1 MTPLQKRTAAKKDD
15 QELGR
20 IADLIHGAAIR
31 LLRFVRREDV
41 AAGLSAPQ
49 LSALSVLVYGG
60 PQAIGALAAAEQVR
74 PPTMSR
80 LVDDLEQLGL
90 AERVAKPGDRR
101 VYQVRV
107 TDAGRALLEEGRRKR
122 LARLVEILVGATSS
136 ELRALQSAAETIVRL
151 TDSTISSGTTEKSPS
166 STSYAPRTAAPRSR
180 KGRR

>member
-1 MTPLQKRTAAKKDD
+1 MAERKDN

-20 IADLIHGAAIR
+20 IADLTHGAAIR

-90 AERVAKPGDRR
+90 AERVAKPDDRR

-107 TDAGRALLEEGRRKR
+107 TDTGRALLEEGRRKR
-122 LARLVEILVGATSS
+122 LARLVEILGGATPS

-151 TDSTISSGTTEKSPS
+151 TDSTIVSTTSGKTPS
-166 STSYAPRTAAPRSR
+166 SASYAPRAGTRS
-180 KGRR
+180 KKRRQ

>member
-1 MTPLQKRTAAKKDD
+1 MHLQKRIAEKKDSG
-15 QELGR
+15 ELGR
-20 IADLIHGAAIR
+20 IADLTHGAAIR

-41 AAGLSAPQ
+41 AAGLSGPQ

-90 AERVAKPGDRR
+90 AERVSKPGDRR

-107 TDAGRALLEEGRRKR
+107 TDAGRSLLEEGRRKR
-122 LARLVEILVGATSS
+122 LARLVEILGGATPS

-151 TDSTISSGTTEKSPS
+151 TDSTILSGNTEKMPS
-166 STSYAPRTAAPRSR
+166 SASYAPRSATRSKKAR
-180 KGRR
+180 N

>member
-1 MTPLQKRTAAKKDD
+1 MAEKKDNP
-15 QELGR
+15 ELGR
-20 IADLIHGAAIR
+20 IADLTHGAAIR

-80 LVDDLEQLGL
+80 LVDDLEHLGL
-90 AERVAKPGDRR
+90 AERVEKPGDRR

-107 TDAGRALLEEGRRKR
+107 TDAGRSLLEEGRRKR
-122 LARLVEILVGATSS
+122 LARLVEILGGATPS
-136 ELRALQSAAETIVRL
+136 ELRALESAAETIVRL
-151 TDSTISSGTTEKSPS
+151 TDSTISNTSAGKSS
-166 STSYAPRTAAPRSR
+166 SSASYAPRSATRSR
-180 KGRR
+180 KGRN

>member
-1 MTPLQKRTAAKKDD
+1 LQKRIAEKKDS

-20 IADLIHGAAIR
+20 IADLTHGAAIR

-90 AERVAKPGDRR
+90 AERISKQGDRR

-107 TDAGRALLEEGRRKR
+107 TDAGRSLLEEGRRKR
-122 LARLVEILVGATSS
+122 LARLVDILGGATPS

-151 TDSTISSGTTEKSPS
+151 TDSTILSGNAENTPS
-166 STSYAPRTAAPRSR
+166 SASYAPRSATRSR
-180 KGRR
+180 KGRN

>member
-1 MTPLQKRTAAKKDD
+1 LQKSVAKKKVNH
-15 QELGR
+15 EIAR
-20 IADLIHGAAIR
+20 IADLTHGAAIR

-90 AERVAKPGDRR
+90 AERVSKPGDRR

-122 LARLVEILVGATSS
+122 LARLVEILGGASPG

-151 TDSTISSGTTEKSPS
+151 TDSTVVSGNTEKAPS
-166 STSYAPRTAAPRSR
+166 FASYAPRGATRSR
-180 KGRR
+180 KSGHR